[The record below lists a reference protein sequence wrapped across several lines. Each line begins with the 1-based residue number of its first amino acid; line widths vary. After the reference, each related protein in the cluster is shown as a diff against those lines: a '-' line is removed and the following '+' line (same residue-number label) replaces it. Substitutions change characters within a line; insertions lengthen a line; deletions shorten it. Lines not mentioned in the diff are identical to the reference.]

1 MRQGD
6 FVRKNESV
14 RRCDFVRRLV
24 LFPIVLTL
32 TALVS
37 GGAWAQQAAGPYTD
51 SREIPDTPAFHRA
64 LEIADL
70 VNKSDAAAVE
80 TYVKENFTRE
90 FLDAFPIAD
99 HVGIFDRVRS
109 VNGELEVVAARS
121 YDPPRSPTNAVLVLR
136 GTLSEAWRAIV
147 VDVEEAPPHRIAALM
162 FAPARPPSD
171 LPKAEKLTDAGI
183 AEELGAY
190 VDRLAAQGVFSGT
203 VLVAKD
209 GKAFVTKAVGIANRD
224 FDAPVT
230 LDTKFNL
237 GSMNKMMTGVA
248 CLQLVEAGKLSLED
262 PVSKY
267 LGDDWLPMVD
277 KSKVKVKHLLTH
289 TSGLGSYFT
298 EEWDRSSRALYRAI
312 DDWKTICEG
321 ETLAFEPGTSWQ
333 YSNTGML
340 IAGAVVEKASGMDY
354 YEYVRKNI
362 TGPAG
367 MTHTDFYETDRVNKN
382 LAVGYTRETGPG
394 GEAVYRNNLYQHVV
408 RGGPAGG
415 GYSTVGDLLKFDRAL
430 RGGKLLKKESLDQLW
445 RPYPELGSPEYGL
458 GWGIQ
463 ERAGSLVVGHTG
475 GFPGISA
482 AFNMFVD
489 TGYTVVALSNMGG
502 AAQLVQDKAI
512 ALIEQGRMPE

>member
-1 MRQGD
+1 MP
-6 FVRKNESV
+6 
-14 RRCDFVRRLV
+14 RRV
-24 LFPIVLTL
+24 LFLVVLA
-32 TALVS
+32 ALS
-37 GGAWAQQAAGPYTD
+37 SCGAWAQQAPGPYTD
-51 SREIPDTPAFHRA
+51 SREIPDTPAYKRA
-64 LEIADL
+64 QEVAAL
-70 VNKSDAAAVE
+70 VNKGDAAAVE
-80 TYVKENFTRE
+80 VYAKENFARE
-90 FLDAFPIAD
+90 FLDAFPIAARAQ
-99 HVGIFDRVRS
+99 IFDQVLS
-109 VNGELEVVAARS
+109 VNGELEVVAARV
-121 YDPPRSPTNAVLVLR
+121 YDPPRPSTNAVLILR

-147 VDVEEAPPHRIAALM
+147 VDVEAAPPHKIAALM

-171 LPKAEKLTDAGI
+171 RPKAEKLTDAEI

-209 GKAFVTKAVGIANRD
+209 GKAFVTRAVGMANRD

-248 CLQLVEAGKLSLED
+248 CLHLVEAGKLSLED

-267 LGDDWLPMVD
+267 LGDDWLPQVD

-298 EEWDRSSRALYRAI
+298 DEWQRSSRALYRSI
-312 DDWKTICEG
+312 EDWKTTCRA
-321 ETLAFEPGTSWQ
+321 ETLAFEPGTKWQ

-340 IAGAVVEKASGMDY
+340 IAGAVVEKASGVDY

-367 MTHTDFYETDRVNKN
+367 MTNTDFYETDRVNKN
-382 LAVGYTRETGPG
+382 LAVGYTQETGPG

-415 GYSTVGDLLKFDRAL
+415 GYSTVEDLLKFDRAL
-430 RGGKLLKKESLDQLW
+430 REGKLLKKESLDRLW
-445 RPYPELGSPEYGL
+445 RAYPELGSPEYGL

-463 ERAGSLVVGHTG
+463 KRAGSLVVGHTG

-482 AFNMFVD
+482 AFNMFLE
-489 TGYTVVALSNMGG
+489 TGYTVVTLSNMGQ
-502 AAQLVQDKAI
+502 AAQLVQDKAM
-512 ALIEQGRMPE
+512 ALIEQGR

>member
-1 MRQGD
+1 MR
-6 FVRKNESV
+6 RA
-14 RRCDFVRRLV
+14 V
-24 LFPIVLTL
+24 LFLAVLL
-32 TALVS
+32 TVLS
-37 GGAWAQQAAGPYTD
+37 IGAWAQQPPGPYKDT
-51 SREIPDTPAFHRA
+51 REIPDTPTYRRA

-70 VNKSDAAAVE
+70 VNKGDAGAVE
-80 TYVKENFTRE
+80 AYAKENFARQFYE
-90 FLDAFPIAD
+90 SVPVAD
-99 HVGIFDRVRS
+99 HLEIFDRVHS

-121 YDPPRSPTNAVLVLR
+121 YDPPRPATNAVLILR

-147 VDVEEAPPHRIAALM
+147 VDVEEAPPHRIASLM

-183 AEELGAY
+183 AKELESY
-190 VDRLAAQGVFSGT
+190 VDRLVAKDLFSGT

-209 GKAFVTKAVGIANRD
+209 GKAFVTKAAGIANRD

-248 CLQLVEAGKLSLED
+248 CMQLVEAGKLSLDD

-267 LGDDWLPMVD
+267 LGDDWLPAVD
-277 KSKVKVKHLLTH
+277 KSKLKVKHLLTH

-298 EEWDRSSRALYRAI
+298 EEWQRSSRALYRSI
-312 DDWKTICEG
+312 EDWKPICKA

-340 IAGAVVEKASGMDY
+340 IAGAVIEKASGMSY
-354 YEYVRKNI
+354 YDYVRKHI

-367 MTHTDFYETDRVNKN
+367 MTNTDFYETDYVNKN
-382 LAVGYTRETGPG
+382 LAVGYEKETNTDGS
-394 GEAVYRNNLYQHVV
+394 AVYRNNLYQHVV

-415 GYSTVGDLLKFDRAL
+415 GYSTVEDLLKFDRAL
-430 RGGKLLKKESLDQLW
+430 RGGKLLKKQSLDELW
-445 RPYPELGSPEYGL
+445 RAYPELGSPEYGL

-463 ERAGSLVVGHTG
+463 ERIRGLVVGHTG

-482 AFNMFVD
+482 AFNMFLD
-489 TGYTVVALSNMGG
+489 AGYTVVTLSNMGG
-502 AAQLVQDKAI
+502 AAQLVQDKAMS
-512 ALIEQGRMPE
+512 LIEQGR